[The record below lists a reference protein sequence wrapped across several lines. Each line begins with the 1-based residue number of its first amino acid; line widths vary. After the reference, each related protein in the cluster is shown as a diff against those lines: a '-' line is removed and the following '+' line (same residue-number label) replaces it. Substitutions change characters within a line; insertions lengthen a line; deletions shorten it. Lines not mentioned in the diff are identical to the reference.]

1 MSILFVLLSIIL
13 GIAIVN
19 AIAFPYLY
27 RRIYRKKY
35 HEIFG
40 RKLYRLA
47 MNRDYYLINR
57 LVLKSHDD
65 SRFVIDH
72 LMFGDKFIYAFYDFY
87 CEESLYGK
95 STDNS
100 FLIKGKKKNSYT
112 DNPALIAKQRI
123 KELSVLIGLD
133 ESLFVP
139 IALVNNT
146 CDFIDYD
153 ENNSIVYLRRL
164 TKTIDEYE
172 KKDVNPL
179 NQEQMMY
186 AVHDISCINLR
197 DKKE

>member
-1 MSILFVLLSIIL
+1 MLILFVLLSIVL
-13 GIAIVN
+13 GIAIVS

-27 RRIYRKKY
+27 RIVYRKKY

-57 LVLKSHDD
+57 LVLKSRDA

-72 LMFGDKFIYAFYDFY
+72 LMFGNKFIYAFYDFY
-87 CEESLYGK
+87 CEESLSGK

-100 FLIKGKKKNSYT
+100 FLIRGKKSNSYT

-123 KELSVLIGLD
+123 KELSILIGLD

-153 ENNSIVYLRRL
+153 DNNSIVYLRKL
-164 TKTIDEYE
+164 TKVIDEYE
-172 KKDVNPL
+172 KKNVNPL